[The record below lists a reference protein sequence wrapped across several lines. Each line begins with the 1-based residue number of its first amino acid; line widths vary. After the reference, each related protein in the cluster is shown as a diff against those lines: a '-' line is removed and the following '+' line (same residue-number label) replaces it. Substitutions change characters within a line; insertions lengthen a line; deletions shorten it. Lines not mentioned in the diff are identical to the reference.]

1 MATFVLTDATV
12 SINSV
17 DLSDR
22 VQSVSIDYSAEMQDD
37 TTMGAGTR
45 TMIPGLLNYTIEV
58 QMVQDFASAEVD
70 DTLFSLVGAVAFPIA
85 IRPTSAAI
93 SATNPEFQGNVIIES
108 YPPLGNTVGE
118 IATTTVM
125 FRPSGAS
132 PTLLRDVTP

>member
-1 MATFVLTDATV
+1 MAAFVLTDANTV
-12 SINSV
+12 INSV

-22 VQSVSIDYSAEMQDD
+22 VKSVSIDYGAEPQDD

-45 TMIPGLLNYTIEV
+45 THVPGLLDWTIEV
-58 QMVQDFASAEVD
+58 EFVQDFAASEVD
-70 DTLFSLVGAVAFPIA
+70 ATLFSLVGAVAFPIA

-93 SATNPEFQGNVIIES
+93 SATNPDFTCEGILES

-118 IATTTVM
+118 LAVTTGR

-132 PTLLRDVTP
+132 ATLIRDITP